1 MDKDYLM
8 RYLNTRGDDIAW
20 DFIRCGYS
28 SVSRTCI
35 TLIQASPK
43 MLPASAV
50 PPRCSQSRGSLLS
63 LAGTG
68 TQEQTHATG
77 VCTEMMCTF

>member
-8 RYLNTRGDDIAW
+8 RYLNTKGDDIAW

-35 TLIQASPK
+35 TLIQASSNTS
-43 MLPASAV
+43 SAQW
-50 PPRCSQSRGSLLS
+50 CFQD
-63 LAGTG
+63 AGNG
-68 TQEQTHATG
+68 TADA
-77 VCTEMMCTF
+77 

>member
-1 MDKDYLM
+1 M

-35 TLIQASPK
+35 TLIQACPK

-50 PPRCSQSRGSLLS
+50 PPRCSQSRGRLLS
-63 LAGTG
+63 LTGTG